1 MTNYELEEADLI
13 KVQII
18 LSFILLF
25 TTFISI
31 LLSYNFLLNFED
43 KEGFYNDED
52 SFNILIFNRTVMLIV
67 SLIFTYTKIED
78 RFIDSGIF
86 LSMAISAFISSFVL
100 CKMIKKKGLIHGI
113 VVNVISVLIIFIIS
127 CILNNNISITNTL
140 GIYISIC
147 CLSGI
152 VGGILGVNV

>member
-25 TTFISI
+25 TTIISI
-31 LLSYNFLLNFED
+31 LLSYNFLLNSED

-67 SLIFTYTKIED
+67 SLIFIYINIRDKDVKEKYSLDDEFTDLQIW
-78 RFIDSGIF
+78 SSIF
-86 LSMAISAFISSFVL
+86 NFMATLIAFYIAV
-100 CKMIKKKGLIHGI
+100 K
-113 VVNVISVLIIFIIS
+113 
-127 CILNNNISITNTL
+127 SITSYKNST
-140 GIYISIC
+140 I
-147 CLSGI
+147 
-152 VGGILGVNV
+152 

>member
-25 TTFISI
+25 TTIISI

-43 KEGFYNDED
+43 KEGVYNDED

-67 SLIFTYTKIED
+67 SLIFIYINIRDKDVKEKYSLDDEFTDLQIW
-78 RFIDSGIF
+78 SSIF
-86 LSMAISAFISSFVL
+86 NFMATLIAFYIA
-100 CKMIKKKGLIHGI
+100 IK
-113 VVNVISVLIIFIIS
+113 
-127 CILNNNISITNTL
+127 SITSYKNST
-140 GIYISIC
+140 I
-147 CLSGI
+147 
-152 VGGILGVNV
+152 

>member
-25 TTFISI
+25 TTIISI

-67 SLIFTYTKIED
+67 SLIFIYINIRDKDVKEKYSLDDEFTDLQIW
-78 RFIDSGIF
+78 SSIF
-86 LSMAISAFISSFVL
+86 NFMATLIAFYIA
-100 CKMIKKKGLIHGI
+100 IK
-113 VVNVISVLIIFIIS
+113 
-127 CILNNNISITNTL
+127 SITSYKNST
-140 GIYISIC
+140 I
-147 CLSGI
+147 
-152 VGGILGVNV
+152 